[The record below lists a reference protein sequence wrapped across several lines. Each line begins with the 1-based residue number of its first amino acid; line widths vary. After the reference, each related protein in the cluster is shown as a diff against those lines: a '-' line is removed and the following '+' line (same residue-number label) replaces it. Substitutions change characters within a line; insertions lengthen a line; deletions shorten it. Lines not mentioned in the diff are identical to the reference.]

1 MNSKVWL
8 LAVVSSDG
16 QAETLDFQ
24 ESWGHQAAAENGWTI
39 ERTFKDVSSG
49 RDGARQLLK
58 NLLQELR
65 ELPKSARPARVLLVR
80 IDRLGRGDGLDCIAA
95 IAEIKKLGVKLFTRD
110 DGEVRLDRAA
120 DSLMPVMKSILAGIE
135 NDNRADRT
143 RAGLARRKSR
153 GLHHGNAPY
162 GAVLDKGRPVAY
174 EPEAS
179 LVRELF
185 SLRADGWGYDRLAH
199 HAAKRALPKVLSSG
213 KTRQLRWGRS
223 TVQRLLWCSTLRG
236 VVVDADLFDRVQ
248 ATKNPDFKSRRQQSW
263 PFPLAHAVRCTCG
276 TLLSGQC
283 SGREGHRTRYYVCRD
298 IARHGYYVH
307 HNAAT
312 LEAEFQGRL
321 LPRFGSAEGLMLQP
335 RVAAT
340 LKALRERE
348 QALKSEIAGLEQ
360 RRQRVWEIGEAAELP
375 ISEIRGRLGKLADDR
390 SRYEAELAA
399 LQPEINRASM
409 MDAEPIPL
417 EDVLRRI
424 QQTWSRQPLPI
435 QQATARALASV
446 AGGLWIAPGKRGRG
460 RRRIESKLLFGLDS
474 PPVDA
479 ARVHML
485 ENMREVDTLRNVNMA
500 QRKMDVLRTI
510 ATRGALLSV
519 ARRARAVRAR

>member
-1 MNSKVWL
+1 MNANAWL

-24 ESWGHQAAAENGWTI
+24 ERWGHQAAAENEWTI

-65 ELPKSARPARVLLVR
+65 DLPKNARPARVLLVR

-110 DGEVRLDRAA
+110 DGEVRLERAA

-143 RAGLARRKSR
+143 RAGIARRKSR

-162 GAVLDKGRPVAY
+162 GAILDEGKPIAY

-185 SLRADGWGYDRLAH
+185 SLRAEGWGYDRLAH
-199 HAAKRALPKVLSSG
+199 HAAKRALPKLLHNG
-213 KTRQLRWGRS
+213 KTRRLRWGRS

-236 VVVDADLFDRVQ
+236 VVVDAELFDRVQ
-248 ATKNPDFKSRRQQSW
+248 ATKNPDFKSLRKQSW

-283 SGREGHRTRYYVCRD
+283 SGRQGYRIRYYVCRG
-298 IARHGYYVH
+298 IARHGYYPH
-307 HNAAT
+307 HNAAI
-312 LEAEFQGRL
+312 LEEQFQRRL
-321 LPRFGSAEGLMLQP
+321 LPRFGGEDGLMLEP
-335 RVAAT
+335 RLGAT
-340 LKALRERE
+340 LESLRERE
-348 QALKSEIAGLEQ
+348 TLLRAEIAALEQ
-360 RRQRVWEIGEAAELP
+360 RRQRVWEIGEAGGVPAAEV
-375 ISEIRGRLGKLADDR
+375 RLRLEQIAADR
-390 SRYEAELAA
+390 ERFEAELATV
-399 LQPEINRASM
+399 LTEVERGVSMRSQPV
-409 MDAEPIPL
+409 PL
-417 EDVLRRI
+417 EDVLRRLER
-424 QQTWSRQPLPI
+424 TWAGQPLEL
-435 QQATARALASV
+435 QQRAASALADA
-446 AGGLWIAPGKRGRG
+446 AGGFWIAPGRRGRG
-460 RRRIESKLLFGLDS
+460 RRRIDSTLETGLDS
-474 PPVDA
+474 PEVDA
-479 ARVHML
+479 AARHLL
-485 ENMREVDTLRNVNMA
+485 ENMREVDTLRNVDMA
-500 QRKMDVLRTI
+500 QRKMDDSITKKFIQTI
-510 ATRGALLSV
+510 TE
-519 ARRARAVRAR
+519 